1 MTSPGSR
8 SSGRAADDRRLLQ
21 GDYHYPAHQEVL
33 LGTDASADGGLPT
46 GADARGAPA
55 TAQQASELIF
65 LPSGPG
71 AFQPGAYFTDHVTP
85 LAGIR
90 AALGPSAVVE
100 HEKGCDLEDSGAAT
114 FERAVAA
121 ASRSE
126 VAIVV
131 VGGRSGLHRGATVG
145 EARDATD
152 LRLTGPQ
159 EDLVAAVAGTGAPTV
174 VVVMSGRAHV
184 LTGIVD
190 KAAAVLVAWPLG
202 EQGGHAL
209 ADVLFGKAEP
219 TGRLPISLPRA
230 TGQVPRYHSHR
241 SGGARSMFYG
251 DYTDCAAAPLFPFGY
266 GLGYT
271 TFEHRDLVVAA
282 SGTRSPI
289 TASLVVA
296 NTGRRPGD
304 EVVQLY
310 VTDLVASVARPESP
324 VARLRPCRPGPWER
338 PAGHVP
344 CEPEPA
350 RLLRRGDGLRG
361 RAWRVQLRRRSVR
374 S

>member
-1 MTSPGSR
+1 M
-8 SSGRAADDRRLLQ
+8 
-21 GDYHYPAHQEVL
+21 
-33 LGTDASADGGLPT
+33 
-46 GADARGAPA
+46 
-55 TAQQASELIF
+55 
-65 LPSGPG
+65 
-71 AFQPGAYFTDHVTP
+71 
-85 LAGIR
+85 
-90 AALGPSAVVE
+90 E

-174 VVVMSGRAHV
+174 VVVMSGRGHV

-310 VTDLVASVARPESP
+310 VTDLVASVVRPSPQLLAFARVALAPGSARRVTFHVSP
-324 VARLRPCRPGPWER
+324 SRLAFYDEAMDFVVEPGEFSFA
-338 PAGHVP
+338 AGP
-344 CEPEPA
+344 SA
-350 RLLRRGDGLRG
+350 ADLRTSATVELAGSIADYS
-361 RAWRVQLRRRSVR
+361 QRSVIAV
-374 S
+374 SAVVGEPFPDS